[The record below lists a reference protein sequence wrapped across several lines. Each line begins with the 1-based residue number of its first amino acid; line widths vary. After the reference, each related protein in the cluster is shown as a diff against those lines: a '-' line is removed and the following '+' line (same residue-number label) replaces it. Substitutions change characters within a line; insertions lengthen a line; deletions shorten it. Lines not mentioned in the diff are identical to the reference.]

1 MNSFLLCEINCLLFP
16 PWLLLTEV
24 PVSNNGD
31 IGEGHHLHCHDSG
44 KFYRFAFLY
53 FIIWF
58 ILWLRSGIVLIFL
71 FSGPASQMRGF
82 RCLQESELILFPVM
96 IIHHYV
102 ITYSVLNIVHKIHGC
117 CWEIVFILLCA
128 LICCITREKWLTFL
142 RK

>member
-1 MNSFLLCEINCLLFP
+1 MRLIAYCSLLNCCWLKYMFLIMVTLVRVIICIVMIAESFIA
-16 PWLLLTEV
+16 
-24 PVSNNGD
+24 
-31 IGEGHHLHCHDSG
+31 LHFS
-44 KFYRFAFLY
+44 
-53 FIIWF
+53 IVWF

-71 FSGPASQMRGF
+71 FSGPASQMTGF

-96 IIHHYV
+96 IIYHYV

-128 LICCITREKWLTFL
+128 LICCITREKWLAFL